1 MDKQAF
7 VCQVMAHEQTLYRV
21 ACSMLRQDAD
31 RKDAVQEAVL
41 KAWSNHHKLKEER
54 YFTTWLVRILIN
66 ECHKICRKQARLVL
80 IPAWTGEKPPIET
93 NASEGELTVMVDSLP
108 DKLRL
113 PMVLHY
119 VEGFPLK
126 DIADMLRCP
135 LGTVKK
141 RLHDGRKALR
151 LAYEQDEEAWQG

>member
-21 ACSMLRQDAD
+21 ACSMLRQEAD

-41 KAWSNHHKLKEER
+41 KAWANQYTLKDER
-54 YFTTWLVRILIN
+54 YFKTWLMRILIN
-66 ECHKICRKQARLVL
+66 ECHTICRKQARLVL
-80 IPAWTGEKPPIET
+80 IPAWTDEKHTTDTSAP
-93 NASEGELTVMVDSLP
+93 EGDLTAMVDGLP

-119 VEGFPLK
+119 VEDFSLK

-151 LAYEQDEEAWQG
+151 LAYEQDERAWQE